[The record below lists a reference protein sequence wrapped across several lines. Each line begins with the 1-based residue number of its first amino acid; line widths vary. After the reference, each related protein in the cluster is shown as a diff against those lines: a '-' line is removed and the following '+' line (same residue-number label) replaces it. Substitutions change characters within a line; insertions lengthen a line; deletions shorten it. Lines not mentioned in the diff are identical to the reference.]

1 MAMLSNKLQYLARK
15 NKKFLSRSS
24 GNKGSRKEDQ
34 KGCFNCKKS
43 GHFIFYCP
51 DLQEEKSMEKSKKP
65 TFKSNKF
72 RRQIK
77 QSLMVTRED
86 LDSESRADKD
96 CHTPFFDQLLFFL
109 LVFWT
114 HFTQLFSQHLQFIS
128 QYFTVYFPTYYLFIS
143 QHLSVHF
150 ANIFI
155 SIFYQHFICLCF
167 NLSLLFPRFTHLLNL
182 RSFVVSDEIS
192 AERYFKIPHFCSEGT
207 YLNFIIFYLYYFVF
221 LSFYYFYLLIFFKQF
236 LFFISCF

>member
-96 CHTPFFDQLLFFL
+96 CHTPFFDQLLFFYSSSEPIL
-109 LVFWT
+109 PNYFLNIYS
-114 HFTQLFSQHLQFIS
+114 LFPSIL
-128 QYFTVYFPTYYLFIS
+128 LFIS
-143 QHLSVHF
+143 QHITCLYLSIYLFILQTFLSQFFTNILSVYVSTFHF
-150 ANIFI
+150 
-155 SIFYQHFICLCF
+155 
-167 NLSLLFPRFTHLLNL
+167 
-182 RSFVVSDEIS
+182 
-192 AERYFKIPHFCSEGT
+192 YF
-207 YLNFIIFYLYYFVF
+207 LA
-221 LSFYYFYLLIFFKQF
+221 LLIF
-236 LFFISCF
+236 